1 MRRVLILSVLA
12 VTALAGMAAEPA
24 YKTHKPAPFYHQR
37 ASLFEAMPT
46 DTTDIIMLGNS
57 ITNGGEWHELFGST
71 RFKNRGI
78 SSDGIDGVRG
88 RIDPI
93 LAGQP
98 AKIFLMIG
106 INDIAREMPPYM
118 VAAKIVDLADYVR
131 AQSPRTQLYVQS
143 VLPYN
148 GVFERFVGLKGK
160 EPLIVELN
168 DMLRN
173 GAGAHGYTYVDLFS
187 SFADADGMLDTRYTN
202 DGLHLTGA
210 GYQLWAQLLQPYIN

>member
-1 MRRVLILSVLA
+1 MLSFLA
-12 VTALAGMAAEPA
+12 MAAFTGMAAEPA
-24 YKTHKPAPFYHQR
+24 YKTYKPAPFYYQR
-37 ASLFEAMPT
+37 ALLFEVMPT

-78 SSDGIDGVRG
+78 SSDGIDGVRD
-88 RIDPI
+88 RVDPI
-93 LAGQP
+93 LAGHP

-106 INDIAREMPPYM
+106 INDIARDMPADT
-118 VAAKIVDLADYVR
+118 VAAKIMNLADYVR
-131 AQSPRTQLYVQS
+131 VKSPRTQLYVQS

-148 GVFERFVGLKGK
+148 GVFNRFTGLKGK
-160 EPLIVELN
+160 EPRIVDVN

-173 GAGAHGYTYVDLFS
+173 GAAAHGYTYVDLFS
-187 SFADADGMLDTRYTN
+187 SFADTDGMLDTRYTN

-210 GYQLWAQLLQPYIN
+210 GYLLWASLLQPYLD